1 MLTSSHCRKQQHF
14 VAFFQ
19 RSFAVFQLPYV
30 RVVVHEEVYETLQSA
45 IRVKN
50 LVSEGLHGINA
61 WLTSLFLLE
70 YAIMTN
76 ILVRPVTVMDI
87 LHIL

>member
-30 RVVVHEEVYETLQSA
+30 RVVHEEVYETLQSA

-50 LVSEGLHGINA
+50 LVSEGLHSINA
-61 WLTSLFLLE
+61 WLTNLFLLG

-76 ILVRPVTVMDI
+76 ILVRLVTVTDI